1 MTSTMQSSTPDGRR
15 LPTESGGSLLKTP
28 LHAWHAAHGGKL
40 VDFAG
45 WSMPVHY
52 GSIVAEHQ
60 ATRNAA
66 CLFDVSHMG
75 RLRFAGASGGRFLEQ
90 LLTRRVADMAVGQ
103 VRYSLVT
110 NEAGGILDDVL
121 VYRLPDQGG
130 VPLHMLVVNASNRQK
145 ILNWVRFRLSGREDV
160 LLNDVTR
167 ETAMIAVQGP
177 FALKLV
183 QPLTSADLGA
193 IKYYHGLQTDVAGQP
208 AIVSRTGYTGEDG
221 FELTVPAESAV
232 AIWEQL
238 LTAGKDHG
246 VMAAGLGARDTL
258 RLEAA
263 MPLYGHELSE
273 DVNPIEA
280 GLGFAVNLENRMF
293 PGRDALAK
301 IKQAPLARVRV
312 GLELAGKRVPREHY
326 SILHGTAAL
335 SEHVGEVTSGTFS
348 PTFDKPI
355 AMGYIRPDLAKAGI
369 ELFVDIRGQAEPARV
384 VKLPFYRRSEA

>member
-1 MTSTMQSSTPDGRR
+1 MTP
-15 LPTESGGSLLKTP
+15 LATESLAETP
-28 LHAWHAAHGGKL
+28 LHDWHAARGGKL

-60 ATRNAA
+60 AARRAA
-66 CLFDVSHMG
+66 ALFDVSHMG
-75 RLRFAGASGGRFLEQ
+75 RLKFGGPGSGAFLDG

-103 VRYSLVT
+103 IRYGLVA

-121 VYRLPDQGG
+121 VYRLADSVSTPQH
-130 VPLHMLVVNASNRQK
+130 LLVVNASNRPK
-145 ILNWVRFRLSGREDV
+145 ILNWVRFRLSGRDDV

-177 FALKLV
+177 LALDLV
-183 QPLTSADLGA
+183 QPLVGTGLTAMR
-193 IKYYHGLQTDVAGQP
+193 YYHGIQTEIAGRP

-221 FELTVPAESAV
+221 FELTVPAEAAV
-232 AIWEQL
+232 GIWEKL
-238 LTAGKDHG
+238 LAAGRDGG
-246 VMAAGLGARDTL
+246 VLAAGLGARDTL

-263 MPLYGHELSE
+263 MPLYGHELSDE
-273 DVNPIEA
+273 INPLEA
-280 GLGFAVNLENRMF
+280 GLAFAVNLENRMF

-301 IKQAPLARVRV
+301 IKQSPLARVRI
-312 GLELAGKRVPREHY
+312 GMELTGKRVPRDHY
-326 SILHGTAAL
+326 PILHG
-335 SEHVGEVTSGTFS
+335 SGHSRRQIGEVTSGTFS

-355 AMGYIRPDLAKAGI
+355 AMGYVQPDFAKPGT

-384 VKLPFYRRSEA
+384 AKLPFYRRHKD